1 MGENRATLCAMI
13 NNNKNTAEL
22 DTASNAVDIKTS
34 SSTKEGGERMKS
46 IDLAPTWEFAA
57 SIYIEVLQ
65 NPDATAG
72 AIIDAKEELLRLARI
87 VDRLKARKEADA
99 TSEIIRELSID
110 IACLLDDVG
119 EIYNE
124 NLAADLS
131 EDVKHLR
138 DLIERLKA
146 EQEAEA

>member
-1 MGENRATLCAMI
+1 MN
-13 NNNKNTAEL
+13 
-22 DTASNAVDIKTS
+22 
-34 SSTKEGGERMKS
+34 S
-46 IDLAPTWEFAA
+46 IDLTPTWEFAA

-72 AIIDAKEELLRLARI
+72 AIIDAKEEILRLART
-87 VDRLKARKEADA
+87 VDRFTARKEADA

-110 IACLLDDVG
+110 IAGLLDDVG

-124 NLAADLS
+124 KLAADLS

-138 DLIERLKA
+138 DLIDRLKA
-146 EQEAEA
+146 EREAEA